1 MNNLFRHTY
10 LKINL
15 DNLIHNI
22 NEIKNYISEGVTI
35 GTVLK
40 ADAYGHGA
48 NEIAKTLY
56 ENGITYFLVSTLLE
70 GIELKKSNKN
80 YIVFIMGHTPDE
92 YLEEIV
98 KYDLISTIFTVNQA
112 QILNVLAKKHKKI
125 IKVHIKIDT
134 GFNRLGMKANSE
146 NTIKNIEKINQ
157 LPNID
162 MEGIFSHLALKN
174 KEFDTIQ
181 FNKLKTLIKSLNA
194 KGIHFKYNHI
204 CDSISTI
211 LYPAFQMDMIRVG
224 AIIYGLESEEKGIL
238 DIKQVM
244 SFHSKFS
251 YIRKIKKGESIS
263 YGMRWTAKRDSIIGT
278 LPFGYADGYP
288 RNMYQKGYIT
298 INRKQAPIVGVICMD
313 QCMVDLTDVENLN
326 KNDEVT
332 IFSDGSNN
340 SISIDALASLAETNK
355 NDIVSRFTKR
365 VPRIYIKNNEVYNI
379 KNELIL

>member
-22 NEIKNYISEGVTI
+22 NEIKNYISKDVTI

-48 NEIAKTLY
+48 KEIARTLY
-56 ENGITYFLVSTLLE
+56 ENDITYFLVSTLLE
-70 GIELKKSNKN
+70 GLELKKSNEN
-80 YIVFIMGHTPDE
+80 YNVFIMGHTPNE

-98 KYDLISTIFTVNQA
+98 KNDLISTIFTVDQA
-112 QILNVLAKKHKKI
+112 KILNVFAIKHKKI

-134 GFNRLGMKANSE
+134 GFNRLGMKVNN
-146 NTIKNIEKINQ
+146 NTIKNIKEINQ
-157 LPNID
+157 LPNIE

-181 FNKLKTLIKSLNA
+181 FNKLKKLINSLKSE
-194 KGIHFKYNHI
+194 GISFKYNHI
-204 CDSISTI
+204 CDSISTV
-211 LYPAFQMDMIRVG
+211 LHPDFQMDMVRVG
-224 AIIYGLESEEKGIL
+224 AIIYGLQSEEKGIL

-263 YGMRWTAKRDSIIGT
+263 YGMRWIAKRDSIIGT

-298 INRKQAPIVGVICMD
+298 INEKQAPIVGVICMD
-313 QCMVDLTDVENLN
+313 QCMVDLTDIENLN
-326 KNDEVT
+326 ENDEVT

-340 SISIDALASLAETNK
+340 SISIDTLANLAGTNK

-365 VPRIYIKNNEVYNI
+365 VPRIYIKNNKVYNI
-379 KNELIL
+379 KNELI